1 MKSFLSIAVAVA
13 VLATPA
19 FGQVWIIG
27 PATNGSGGGGGWD
40 MPADLIALTETDPNS
55 GLYEY
60 SDWDEFLFPL
70 GEFAYNQNDFEWN
83 KFIESGNQ
91 WVNIAIGELTTVT
104 FDTNTYDD
112 GWMPEQYRVST
123 SRPATTWT
131 AVGTF
136 QQFLNGGSNWIND
149 EPATMMTETSP
160 GSGIYE
166 LSFTGIPEG
175 TYEYKAVVTG
185 SWNAIGTDS
194 VSVNANTAFM
204 LVTSEADQITL
215 SVDAV
220 NGLLKYQIDANPVAV
235 ADLDGDRDVD
245 FDDLNILLSVYG
257 QTY

>member
-1 MKSFLSIAVAVA
+1 MKSILSIAVAVA
-13 VLATPA
+13 LLATPA

-55 GLYEY
+55 GLWEY

-70 GEFAYNQNDFEWN
+70 GEFAYNENDFEWN

-91 WVNIAIGELTTVT
+91 WVNIEIGELTTVT

-112 GWMPEQYRVST
+112 GWMPAQYRVKT
-123 SRPATTWT
+123 SRPSTTWT
-131 AVGTF
+131 AVGQWQHF
-136 QQFLNGGSNWIND
+136 VGGDDWTND
-149 EPATMMTETSP
+149 NPNTAMTETSP

-166 LSFTGIPEG
+166 LSFTGVDAG
-175 TYEYKAVVTG
+175 NYEFKAVVTG
-185 SWNAIGTDS
+185 SWNAIGADS
-194 VSVNANTAFM
+194 VSVNAGTTG
-204 LVTSEADQITL
+204 LVVGSELDQITVR
-215 SVDAV
+215 VDAV
-220 NGLLKYQIDANPVAV
+220 NGTIWADVQTSNVVK